1 MRSCGKALKK
11 APEQRYETAAAF
23 ADDIE
28 RYLNHLPVHAQRAS
42 RAYRLRRFLV
52 RNRFAVGAVRP

>member
-1 MRSCGKALKK
+1 MTSLEEQILSLLKK

-28 RYLNHLPVHAQRAS
+28 RYLGRLPVRAQRDS
-42 RAYRLRRFLV
+42 RWYRATCAWR
-52 RNRFAVGAVRP
+52 